1 MTSITHTIAR
11 ILAIIAALLVAGCA
25 GQPPITATYG
35 SGDRSFVLAAGGL
48 EDLVRALSK
57 EFARSKSATVQLA
70 MVENDK
76 ALDLLEAGRGDA
88 VLVHAPAKEE
98 KAVEEGWAVERTLIG
113 AHRFL
118 IVGPPDDPAQIR
130 DAFCSLDAF
139 RRIHRRQAMF
149 LSPGD
154 QSPTHAKEIET
165 WKRARVKPWGDWYV
179 TGNRSMTAALT
190 QADAMSGYL
199 LADSADWRVGSKKTE
214 HLSVLFQESNDLI
227 DAYHI
232 LLAPP
237 GHTPGRDTAAE
248 FAAFV
253 ASEQG
258 QQIVRDFGRERLGVP
273 LYLDAAAARRYLQ

>member
-48 EDLVRALSK
+48 HDLVRALSK

-70 MVENDK
+70 MVESEQ
-76 ALDLLEAGRGDA
+76 ALDLLKAGRVDA
-88 VLVHAPAKEE
+88 VFVHAPATEE
-98 KAVEEGWAVERTLIG
+98 KAVEEGWGVERTLIG

-139 RRIHRRQAMF
+139 RRIHRRQATF
-149 LSPGD
+149 LSTGD
-154 QSPTHAKEIET
+154 RSETHAKEIET
-165 WKRARVKPWGDWYV
+165 WERARVMPWGNWYV
-179 TGNRSMTAALT
+179 TDNGSTTAAMS
-190 QADAMSGYL
+190 QADAMGGYL
-199 LADSADWRVGSKKTE
+199 LADAAGWRVGSKNTE
-214 HLSVLFQESNDLI
+214 NLSVLFQESDDLI

-237 GHTPGRDTAAE
+237 RHASGRDTAAE

-253 ASEQG
+253 ASERG
-258 QQIVRDFGRERLGVP
+258 QRIVRNFGKERRSGP
-273 LYLDAAAARRYLQ
+273 RYLDAAAARRYLR